1 MIAKSSALF
10 LGVMIAAVSF
20 APAQA
25 ADLYGGRG
33 GSIKDEGMPTLMAQ
47 SAARFYIRADGSFA
61 QYDRPQ
67 ITEDHIYDLVDN
79 RIGSNWS
86 AGGGIGYY
94 FNKNIRAD
102 LTYEH
107 RFNADVSGSII
118 DPHATLGGSR
128 SFGLK
133 SDLYLANLYYDFDSR
148 GRFTPYVGAGLGWVD
163 HKTSSGTVVDG
174 CGCTGTIAS
183 GSGSSVAAALMAGVA
198 VNLTGRGAPAGS
210 GDGYGGGD
218 AARNLYLDIGYRF
231 LYLGDVSTGAVTAN
245 VVPGGGGAGTTVIA
259 ADPTVSEIHAHEFR
273 VGLRYDFR

>member
-25 ADLYGGRG
+25 ADLNGRG
-33 GSIKDEGMPTLMAQ
+33 GSIKDDAMPTLMAQ
-47 SAARFYIRADGSFA
+47 SAARFYVRADGSYA

-67 ITEDHIYDLVDN
+67 ITEDRIYDLVDGT
-79 RIGSNWS
+79 IGSNWS
-86 AGGGIGYY
+86 AGGGVGYY
-94 FNKNIRAD
+94 FNKNIRGD

-118 DPHATLGGSR
+118 DPNATLGGSR
-128 SFGLK
+128 KFGLK

-148 GRFTPYVGAGLGWVD
+148 SRFTPYVGAGLGWVD
-163 HKTSSGTVVDG
+163 HKTSTGSVVDG

-183 GSGSSVAAALMAGVA
+183 GGGSSVAAALMAGVA

-210 GDGYGGGD
+210 SDGYGGGD
-218 AARNLYLDIGYRF
+218 VARNLYLDVGYRF

-245 VVPGGGGAGTTVIA
+245 VAATGTTVIA